1 MRRLAALPV
10 QQPHTAILFAR
21 QRRWIRVAASC
32 ALGSMVLLYVTP
44 IAQAAPGD
52 EADPPLPGVAVP
64 QLTFPQYEAPKP
76 TPSEKSK
83 DVPAEEP
90 KADEEHAPA
99 EPAPQRQDPAPTRTQ
114 EQAPA
119 AQPQPAAAAP
129 AEKPV
134 IDKDDYAVERP
145 ANPES
150 DADEAGE
157 SPHVLAES
165 VE

>member
-10 QQPHTAILFAR
+10 QQPHTALLFAR

-44 IAQAAPGD
+44 IAQAAPG
-52 EADPPLPGVAVP
+52 EGADPPLPGVAVP

-76 TPSEKSK
+76 TPSEKSE
-83 DVPAEEP
+83 DVRADAP
-90 KADEEHAPA
+90 KADEEQVPA
-99 EPAPQRQDPAPTRTQ
+99 EPAPQREETAPAPVQ

-119 AQPQPAAAAP
+119 AQPEPAATAP

-134 IDKDDYAVERP
+134 I
-145 ANPES
+145 
-150 DADEAGE
+150 
-157 SPHVLAES
+157 
-165 VE
+165 